1 MRGLIG
7 LSLLCLILAPFAEA
21 GAASFTREGL
31 TFSDELGGF
40 RLVSVTGT
48 GRLEDPFVVVEEIGS
63 QGPAVLLITGLR
75 SNFGNRAGTQ
85 HLTGFAMIKMVRN
98 LSNQVWR
105 DFRMELRETMEHAS
119 PYGDGLSFGQAA
131 TGRTVDS
138 SSFHQIRAID
148 EPFDGLAFDDG
159 DVPPGATA
167 DFHFLITDETPARRI
182 LLVQDLSPPSAALP
196 PPEPGPPGRPW
207 PHPMLAQRPEPAP

>member
-1 MRGLIG
+1 MRGLLG

-40 RLVSVTGT
+40 RLISVTGT

-63 QGPAVLLITGLR
+63 QGPAILLITGLR
-75 SNFGNRAGTQ
+75 SEFGNRCGTQ
-85 HLTGFAMIKMVRN
+85 HLTGFAVTKLVRN
-98 LSNQVWR
+98 VSNQHWR
-105 DFRMELRETMEHAS
+105 DFRMELRETEQHAS

-131 TGRTVDS
+131 TGRTVES
-138 SSFHQIRAID
+138 SVFHQVRAID

-159 DVPPGATA
+159 DVPPGDSA
-167 DFHFLITDETPARRI
+167 DFHFLITDETPAWRI

-196 PPEPGPPGRPW
+196 PYEPGLPRSPW
-207 PHPMLAQRPEPAP
+207 PHPMLAQKPDTAP

>member
-7 LSLLCLILAPFAEA
+7 LSLSCLILAPIADA

-48 GRLEDPFVVVEEIGS
+48 GHLEDPFVVEEEIGG

-75 SNFGNRAGTQ
+75 SDFGNRAGTQ
-85 HLTGFAMIKMVRN
+85 HLTGFAVVKRVRN

-138 SSFHQIRAID
+138 GSFRQIRAID

-167 DFHFLITDETPARRI
+167 DFRFLITDETPARRI

-196 PPEPGPPGRPW
+196 PDLPWQGPLPW
-207 PHPMLAQRPEPAP
+207 PHPMLAQRPEGAP